1 MYAQVED
8 FCVSR
13 GSPTVPLTQ
22 ISCNAVFFKS
32 QNPRKA
38 GTLCNRKRRTPHVL
52 QKRYHSI
59 LYLWFVER
67 FWMHRAKE
75 GLYLHLQK
83 NGIVLVWSRDVGL
96 FFSRMGKW
104 AFAYTVF
111 SLQQVKE
118 NYLTLISMLVFTV
131 FTTKFWVLPTPL
143 FVVNLH
149 KRTLDPV
156 RNG

>member
-1 MYAQVED
+1 MYVQVGNLALVGD
-8 FCVSR
+8 QS
-13 GSPTVPLTQ
+13 TVPLTQ
-22 ISCNAVFFKS
+22 ISCNPVFFKS
-32 QNPRKA
+32 QNPCKA
-38 GTLCNRKRRTPHVL
+38 GTLCNRKRRKPHVF
-52 QKRYHSI
+52 QKIYHSI
-59 LYLWFVER
+59 LHLWFVER

-83 NGIVLVWSRDVGL
+83 KWDRFSLVDGL

-104 AFAYTVF
+104 AFACPVF

-118 NYLTLISMLVFTV
+118 NYLALISILVFTV
-131 FTTKFWVLPTPL
+131 CTTKFRVLPTPL

-149 KRTLDPV
+149 TRTLDPV